1 MEIHSSG
8 IMAANNCGDTVGV
21 VVRPVPL
28 AHIHPLQKLIVK
40 VTFEMTKSI
49 SNLRAALIY

>member
-8 IMAANNCGDTVGV
+8 IMAAYSCGDTVGV